1 VVLTISTDLPD
12 DDADGEE
19 AARPLSVENAAG
31 KSTGPYWP
39 PFLC

>member
-19 AARPLSVENAAG
+19 EAARPLSVENSAG
-31 KSTGPYWP
+31 KSTGPY
-39 PFLC
+39 